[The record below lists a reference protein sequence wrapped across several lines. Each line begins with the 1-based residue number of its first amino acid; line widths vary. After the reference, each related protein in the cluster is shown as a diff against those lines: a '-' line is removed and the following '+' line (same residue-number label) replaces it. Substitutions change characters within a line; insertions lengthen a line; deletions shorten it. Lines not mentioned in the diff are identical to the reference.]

1 MGPKRLRPGRLA
13 MACLAALAAVLVAG
27 CSARLV
33 TTTPASTPT
42 AFAEATDSD
51 VTSPD
56 GNGPQVSLDT
66 GLLAVL
72 PATVFGLAVEESP
85 EGDQSALEEPVLDRI
100 ATAAIGAVVVDTST
114 TDLAYAL
121 VVRLKPGALADAG
134 FRDWRDSYDE
144 GACGNGS
151 LIVGHSQTSI
161 AGRTVYIATC
171 SGGLRTY
178 HVWIQDKHLL
188 ISVSSLGARHFG
200 EVLIANLKP

>member
-1 MGPKRLRPGRLA
+1 VNRLGANRIVLA
-13 MACLAALAAVLVAG
+13 LLGLVTLSFVAG

-33 TTTPASTPT
+33 TTTPAATPT
-42 AFAEATDSD
+42 AFVTPTDPDATSA
-51 VTSPD
+51 D
-56 GNGPQVSLDT
+56 GSVPQVALDT

-72 PATVFGLAVEESP
+72 PPTVLGLPVEESP
-85 EGDQSALEEPVLDRI
+85 EGDQSALEEPVLDTI

-121 VVRLKPGALADAG
+121 VVRLRPGALTDSG

-144 GACGNGS
+144 GACGNAS
-151 LIVGHSQTSI
+151 LLVGHSQTSI

-178 HVWIQDKHLL
+178 HVWIQDKNLL
-188 ISVSSLGARHFG
+188 ISVSSLGTRHFG
-200 EVLIANLKP
+200 EVLLVNLKP